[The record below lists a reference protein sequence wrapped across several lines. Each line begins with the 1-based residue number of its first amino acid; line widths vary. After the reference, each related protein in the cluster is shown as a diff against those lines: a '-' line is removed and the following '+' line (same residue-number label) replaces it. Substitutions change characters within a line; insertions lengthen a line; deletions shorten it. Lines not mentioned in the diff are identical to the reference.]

1 MKSHAPYV
9 EYHEEL
15 DFFEQFLKNPKQFM
29 EEEGEDVKITGILL
43 YYCQKLLGI
52 SLKSRIGAEESIC
65 SVAPVVRK
73 LSLLNLDISLFA

>member
-1 MKSHAPYV
+1 
-9 EYHEEL
+9 
-15 DFFEQFLKNPKQFM
+15 M

-52 SLKSRIGAEESIC
+52 SLKSRIGAEEPIY
-65 SVAPVVRK
+65 SVTPVVRK